1 MSIADYLEVDS
12 KLFQDTSSTKDK
24 ENNMGKWNKWY
35 RNISKDKVPNTYGDD
50 TTYRMAAEF
59 LKDVDTVEDWGCGGG
74 GFTNFRKTGYV
85 GVDGSKTPFADKIV
99 DLSNY
104 TSNVQ
109 GIHLR
114 HILEHNY
121 KWEDIL
127 RNALISFTHK
137 LCLTLFTPFTEVTKR
152 IAHNKINVPDIS
164 FRKEDITDI
173 LNAYDVKF
181 TLIDNIK
188 TTSQY
193 DVEHVFFIEK

>member
-1 MSIADYLEVDS
+1 MSIADYLEEDS
-12 KLFQDTSSTKDK
+12 EIFQKAK
-24 ENNMGKWNKWY
+24 ENNMGKWNAWY
-35 RNISKDKVPNTYGDD
+35 INISKYKDPVTYGDN
-50 TTYRMAAEF
+50 TTYKMAAEF
-59 LKDVDTVEDWGCGGG
+59 LKDVDIVEDWGCGGG
-74 GFTNFRKTGYV
+74 GFTIFRKMGCI

-127 RNALISFTHK
+127 RNALTSFTKK
-137 LCLTLFTPFTEVTKR
+137 LCLTLFTPFTGVTR
-152 IAHNKINVPDIS
+152 IIAHNDIDVPDIS
-164 FRKEDITDI
+164 FRKRDIMDI
-173 LNAYDVKF
+173 LDVYDVKF
-181 TLIDNIK
+181 TLEDNIK

-193 DVEHVFFIEK
+193 GVEHVFFIEK